1 MKYLI
6 TLTDEANNNSAQ
18 IERDLVAHGA
28 KNIEFLKAIGII
40 TADFESPP
48 NLGAVSG
55 VLDVEED
62 QTNIA
67 FQKIK
72 ALPDLAVSL
81 EDVAASL
88 EEPGK
93 KW

>member
-28 KNIEFLKAIGII
+28 KN